1 MRSMLFTL
9 VSLLA
14 AASAYAQDEAASS
27 MPPETVS
34 IVYVALFALVFVGM
48 IAGFFIY
55 LWWHERE
62 AKPEK

>member
-14 AASAYAQDEAASS
+14 AAVAYAQDEVASS
-27 MPPETVS
+27 APPETVS

-48 IAGFFIY
+48 IVGFFVY
-55 LWWHERE
+55 LWWHER
-62 AKPEK
+62 